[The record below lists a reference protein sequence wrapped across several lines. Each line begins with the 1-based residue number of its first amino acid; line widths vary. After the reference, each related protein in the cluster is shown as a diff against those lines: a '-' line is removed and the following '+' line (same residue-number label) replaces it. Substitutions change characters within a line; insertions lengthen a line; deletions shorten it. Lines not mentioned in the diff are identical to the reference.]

1 MLIWQLACQR
11 KFKFIERYYP
21 TSVKIENSTP
31 ALDPGPIHIQ
41 NWLWI
46 LLQQNRRLWS
56 ESTPALRPIPWS
68 PLVRRNVE

>member
-41 NWLWI
+41 N
-46 LLQQNRRLWS
+46 
-56 ESTPALRPIPWS
+56 
-68 PLVRRNVE
+68 